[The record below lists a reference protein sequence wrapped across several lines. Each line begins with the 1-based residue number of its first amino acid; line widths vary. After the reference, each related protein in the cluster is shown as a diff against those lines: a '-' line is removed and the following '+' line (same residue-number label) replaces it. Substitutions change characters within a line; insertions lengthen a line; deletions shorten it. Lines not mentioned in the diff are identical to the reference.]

1 MRKVMTITVDTTNLS
16 WEEEDQL
23 RLEMEVQAE
32 DRNVT
37 LSTQFTKEGICDGC
51 DDIMCSGC

>member
-37 LSTQFTKEGICDGC
+37 LSTQFTKEGICDGY